1 MEGAEAQASAGMAWH
16 TDAHACCPA
25 CFTSRGCDAIKN
37 IPIDVILRCAGLFPR
52 SGCRR
57 AREKM
62 RTGEK
67 LELFDG
73 KGIIELLS
81 KYHGEAPLPFCPNR
95 KK

>member
-1 MEGAEAQASAGMAWH
+1 MLFRDFILCVCIVSWCVLSRLVCAEVCFRFVGRAEGRR
-16 TDAHACCPA
+16 PRR
-25 CFTSRGCDAIKN
+25 SRLTA
-37 IPIDVILRCAGLFPR
+37 R
-52 SGCRR
+52 SRCRR